1 MCCLFKDICICSHL
15 LATQVSEAMCV
26 RVFELRPGESDLV
39 FTCTELL
46 VQKER

>member
-1 MCCLFKDICICSHL
+1 MCCLFKDICIFSHL

-26 RVFELRPGESDLV
+26 RAFELRGESDLV
-39 FTCTELL
+39 FSCTKLL